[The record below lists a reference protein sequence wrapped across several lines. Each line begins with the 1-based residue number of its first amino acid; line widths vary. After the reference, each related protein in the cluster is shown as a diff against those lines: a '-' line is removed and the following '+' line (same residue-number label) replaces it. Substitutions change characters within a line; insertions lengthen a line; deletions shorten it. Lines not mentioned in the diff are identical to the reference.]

1 MFAAIMAVFR
11 VLWRTAEG
19 RCQNSCGKCLCTIHI
34 WWLYYIRRIC
44 LGKRNLPKPK
54 LKSEEDYL
62 VQKEDT
68 DTFAQ
73 ILGELQVREER

>member
-1 MFAAIMAVFR
+1 MAVFR
-11 VLWRTAEG
+11 ILWRTAEG

-73 ILGELQVREER
+73 ILGELQVREQR